1 MDYPSF
7 LQVYSGLT
15 DETTV
20 PIIRPC
26 VRVSSTSNII
36 STFRLTEN
44 EADRMSE
51 NGTLTEVA
59 STDRMSVDSAELE
72 GEGEGEGGSV
82 SEEDTLTKVT
92 SIDGMSIDSDFLSI
106 FGGTGEE
113 GEGESVS
120 EEDTLTKVT
129 SIDGM
134 SIDSEFL
141 SIFGGTGEEG
151 EGESVSEE
159 DTLTEVTSIDGMSV
173 DSEFLSIFGGGGDGR
188 CDNSHRAI
196 SPKLNLC
203 TEDNGI
209 DLNDLLFLFSS
220 KESEAMDK
228 LPHYFLFMSLP

>member
-1 MDYPSF
+1 
-7 LQVYSGLT
+7 
-15 DETTV
+15 
-20 PIIRPC
+20 
-26 VRVSSTSNII
+26 
-36 STFRLTEN
+36 
-44 EADRMSE
+44 MSE

-72 GEGEGEGGSV
+72 GEGEGEGG
-82 SEEDTLTKVT
+82 
-92 SIDGMSIDSDFLSI
+92 
-106 FGGTGEE
+106 
-113 GEGESVS
+113 SVS

-173 DSEFLSIFGGGGDGR
+173 DSEFLSIFGGRGDSR

-209 DLNDLLFLFSS
+209 DLLNDLLLVFAS
-220 KESEAMDK
+220 KECEAMDQ
-228 LPHYFLFMSLP
+228 LPHYVLFMSLP